1 MPLPAAS
8 ATANPPLYSQR
19 SVRLFSLLFTAIAGG
34 VFTAHNL
41 RTVGQPDAARKAL
54 WGSVAVVALMAIVLA
69 LLPYSPNTGAYTVGV
84 GLASAYGL
92 NGYADR
98 FIANPRD
105 FPTKSIW
112 RPLAICLLVFVP
124 IVALLIYAF

>member
-1 MPLPAAS
+1 MPAPAVP
-8 ATANPPLYSQR
+8 TTNPPLYSQR

-41 RTVGQPDAARKAL
+41 RAVGQPDAARKAL
-54 WGSVAVVALMAIVLA
+54 WGSVASVVAMIVLLA

-84 GLASAYGL
+84 GLAAGYGL

-98 FIANPRD
+98 FIPTPRD
-105 FPTKSIW
+105 YPTKSIW
-112 RPLAICLLVFVP
+112 RALIICLLIFVP
-124 IVALLIYAF
+124 LLALLIYAL